1 MNLLKKHTILL
12 LGWIIFFLALQSCAN
27 RGSGPQ
33 GGPKDAEPPVLVSAT
48 PANGSTNFNAKSIV
62 LEFNELISVNNPQQ
76 NVTFSPPQK
85 NAPTVK
91 ALGKKVNI
99 TFQDSLL
106 PNTTYTINIKKCIVD
121 YTESNPFADYVY
133 TFSTGD
139 KVDSMQISGKVID
152 AQTLA
157 ARKNYT
163 VGIYSNLS
171 DTAFTKTKF
180 EKIAKTN
187 ENGEFTIYGVAEGQY
202 NVFALKDAG
211 GVNFYQNKGTDIG
224 FLDSIVSPSA
234 HLHGRMDT
242 LWTDAAKIAFEKVT
256 MEAFYEYYPKD
267 LVIKTFKE
275 RDIIHRLKSYKR
287 TDKNTFTLTFSE
299 PQDTEPVVKLLSDSS
314 LAEDILKEPFLKERT
329 GRRDSLIFWVKDSLL
344 YQKDSLHISVSY
356 LRTDSLGEAV
366 SQTDSLYLI
375 YRETKA
381 EKRRREN
388 SANKNV
394 LTFSHN
400 LNRSLE
406 VYDTIKFVFSEPIK
420 EIVTD
425 SISLSLKVDTTYEK
439 VDYRVMFDDS
449 ICKKKLYLIIKK
461 ELGGSYQLRMD
472 SASIISIYD
481 KAIDKFNKPFKIKK
495 LEEYS
500 NLYIKF
506 PSNVNGGIVQ
516 LLTEREALVK
526 ECPVQDKEAYFEDV
540 APGNYYIRMYID
552 ENGNNKWDGGNLDK
566 KIQPEVMY
574 YYPKKLQL
582 RPNWDMEE
590 TWPYNN
596 IDQLKQRPEELVKR
610 DLTAKN

>member
-1 MNLLKKHTILL
+1 MNLIKRYTILL

-33 GGPKDAEPPVLVSAT
+33 GGPKDTEPPLLVAAT
-48 PANGSTNFNAKSIV
+48 PLNGSTNVTTKTIT
-62 LEFNELISVNNPQQ
+62 LEFNELVSVNNPTQ
-76 NVTFSPPQK
+76 NVIFSPPQK
-85 NAPTVK
+85 NLPSVK

-99 TFQDSLL
+99 ALQDSLL
-106 PNTTYTINIKKCIVD
+106 PNTTYTIQIKKCIVD

-139 KVDSMQISGKVID
+139 KVDSLQISGKVID

-157 ARKNYT
+157 AKKNYT
-163 VGIYSNLS
+163 VGIHSNLS
-171 DTAFTKTKF
+171 DTAFSKIKF
-180 EKIAKTN
+180 EKITKTDV
-187 ENGEFTIYGVAEGQY
+187 NGDFTIYGVAEGTY
-202 NVFALKDAG
+202 NLFAINDAG
-211 GVNFYQNKGTDIG
+211 GVNLYQNKGTDIA
-224 FLDSIVSPSA
+224 FMDSSITPYA
-234 HLHGRMDT
+234 HLHGKIDSIS
-242 LWTDAAKIAFEKVT
+242 TDSIVVD
-256 MEAFYEYYPKD
+256 AFYEYYPKD
-267 LVIKTFKE
+267 IIIKTFKE
-275 RDIIHRLKSYKR
+275 RDILHRLKNYKR
-287 TDKNTFTLTFSE
+287 TDKNKFTIIFSE

-314 LAEDILKEPFLKERT
+314 LAEDFLKEPFLKERT

-388 SANKNV
+388 SVNKNV

-481 KAIDKFNKPFKIKK
+481 IAIDKFNKPFKIKK

-552 ENGNNKWDGGNLDK
+552 ENGNNKWDGGNLEK

-590 TWPYNN
+590 TWPYDN